1 MSPLEQIDEK
11 GAEGS
16 PSTRVEQAARTE
28 ETTSDA
34 SFHSEL
40 LAVEFSHGDDG
51 LSHPRLRG
59 SMPVAFFQDLVSD
72 EYDRIVRHPRL
83 VGDTHGLRY
92 SLTFPE
98 LPSNAGGRALLRPV
112 LGKIGGQPVPYW
124 ATLSLTDAAKTRSY
138 LRGIQ
143 GSTRP
148 DSEKELTTQEWR
160 RTIDQVLDLG
170 VVNISFRG
178 GDVLLRDDI
187 VELVEY
193 IDKSRA
199 TVNLFTDGCS
209 LEPAILPRLEA
220 AGLNALVF
228 QIQGST
234 PDKHDEAAQLPG
246 LFEKVVQGIGKA
258 LDAGLLVGCITHSKK
273 EDISSGELEERI
285 RLARRLGV
293 HQVTIVD
300 AIPTGFQLRQE
311 EIILEKDE
319 REQVVAL
326 ARRYNREPDGA
337 RVVLEFFPTNGL
349 GPVGPD
355 EDLQLHVTSRGD
367 VCPCDYT
374 PLAFGNVRE
383 SDMAPIWAEM
393 SSHPAYGKPP
403 ELYRMQDVGF
413 RRRYIDSLP
422 ADTTLPYYVGGKQR
436 IGVIAGWGEF
446 PLFFAREVKKFGY
459 EVLAIGLE
467 EEVSGRIGD
476 YADKVWT
483 VGVGELSK
491 FIELLKANDLREIVM
506 VGKVHKSA
514 MFGAVKIDDRMKRLL
529 ASLQIKD
536 DASILKAI
544 ASEMEKEGI
553 HIMEPNHFISS
564 LLIRKGCLT
573 RRQPTDREMT
583 DVKYGYEMA
592 KKIAAMGIG
601 QTIAVKDGAVLA
613 VEAIEGTDKAI
624 TRASTLARGNIV
636 VVKVAAPDHDMRF
649 DAPVIGEDT
658 IQTLFTTDTRV
669 LAVEADRTIILDR
682 SAVIEKANDRN
693 ITIVAL

>member
-1 MSPLEQIDEK
+1 VSPQLQKDGSSAEDAAASLDGVSPGAVEEKTVSCSSEILTMDFLEQPD
-11 GAEGS
+11 GS
-16 PSTRVEQAARTE
+16 C
-28 ETTSDA
+28 
-34 SFHSEL
+34 L
-40 LAVEFSHGDDG
+40 
-51 LSHPRLRG
+51 PRLG
-59 SMPVAFFQDLVSD
+59 GTLPTVLFENLVEE
-72 EYDRIVRHPRL
+72 EYRRLSKHPPL
-83 VGDTHGLRY
+83 IGIEGGTRY
-92 SLTFPE
+92 SLTFPQI
-98 LPSNAGGRALLRPV
+98 PSAAASRGLLRPV
-112 LGKIGGQPVPYW
+112 LARLGQQAVPYW
-124 ATLSLTDAAKTRSY
+124 ATLSLTDAARTRSF

-148 DSEKELTTQEWR
+148 DVDNELSTEEWR
-160 RTIDQVLDLG
+160 RTIDQVMDLG

-178 GDVLLRDDI
+178 GEVFLREDV

-199 TVNLFTDGCS
+199 TVNLFTDGSC
-209 LEPAILPRLEA
+209 LDPAILPRLKD

-228 QIQGST
+228 QLQGST
-234 PDKHDEAAQLPG
+234 PDQHDEAAQLPG
-246 LFEKVVQGIGKA
+246 LYEKVVQGIGEA
-258 LDAGLLVGCITHSKK
+258 LGAGLLVGIITNSKK
-273 EDISSGELEERI
+273 EDISSGGLEDRI
-285 RLARRLGV
+285 RLARSLGV
-293 HQVTIVD
+293 HQITIVD

-311 EIILEKDE
+311 EIILDKEE
-319 REQVVAL
+319 RERVVAL
-326 ARRYNREPDGA
+326 ARRYNKEPDGA
-337 RVVLEFFPTNGL
+337 RVVLEFFPTNGM

-355 EDLQLHVTSRGD
+355 EDMQLHVTSLGD

-374 PLAFGNVRE
+374 PLAFGNVRD
-383 SDMAPIWAEM
+383 SGIAPIWAEM
-393 SSHPAYGKPP
+393 SNHPAYGKPP

-422 ADTTLPYYVGGKQR
+422 ADTTLPYYVGGKQK

-476 YADKVWT
+476 YTDKVWT
-483 VGVGELSK
+483 VGVGELSRV
-491 FIELLKANDLREIVM
+491 IELLKENDLREIVM

-514 MFGAVKIDDRMKRLL
+514 MFGALQIDDRMKRLL
-529 ASLQIKD
+529 GSLKIKD

-573 RRQPTDREMT
+573 KRQPTEREMA

-592 KKIAAMGIG
+592 KKVAAMGIG

-624 TRASTLARGNIV
+624 TRASTLAHGNIV

-682 SAVIEKANDRN
+682 EAVIKKADDRN